1 MKMATT
7 LVLLCGLLFG
17 QHTHATEAKTQRPQW
32 VIILTVTDVS
42 TGSLVEKREL
52 DADLQFDDLAQCRSI
67 VARVGA
73 IPPSDHFTA
82 VLTCRK
88 AASN

>member
-17 QHTHATEAKTQRPQW
+17 RPTYATEANTQRPQW
-32 VIILTVTDVS
+32 VIILTVTDVN
-42 TGSLVEKREL
+42 TGAQLEKREL
-52 DADLQFDDLAQCRSI
+52 DPNLQFDDLAQCRSI
-67 VARVGA
+67 VARAGA
-73 IPPSDHFTA
+73 IPPSGHFTA

>member
-7 LVLLCGLLFG
+7 LVLLCGWLFG
-17 QHTHATEAKTQRPQW
+17 EHTDATEAKTQRPHW
-32 VIILTVTDVS
+32 VIILTVTDVN
-42 TGSLVEKREL
+42 TGAQLEKREL
-52 DADLQFDDLAQCRSI
+52 DAELQFDDLAQCRSI
-67 VARVGA
+67 VAGAGA

-88 AASN
+88 VASN

>member
-7 LVLLCGLLFG
+7 LVLLCALLFG
-17 QHTHATEAKTQRPQW
+17 RHTYATEANTERPHW

-42 TGSLVEKREL
+42 TGAQVEKREL
-52 DADLQFDDLAQCRSI
+52 DADLRFDDPAHCRSI
-67 VARVGA
+67 VAKVGA
-73 IPPSDHFTA
+73 IPPTEHFTA

-88 AASN
+88 VASD